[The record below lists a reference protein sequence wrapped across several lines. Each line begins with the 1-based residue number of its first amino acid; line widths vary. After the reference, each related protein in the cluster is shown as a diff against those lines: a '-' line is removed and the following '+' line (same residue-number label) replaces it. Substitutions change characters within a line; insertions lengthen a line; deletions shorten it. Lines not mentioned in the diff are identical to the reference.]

1 MPSPRGPEPYSL
13 PKIPQPRRRRIGLR
27 ILLTVLALLLAV
39 FIGFYG
45 HIYYETHMGTELPAI
60 FQLLENGGG
69 EVVPVSDNGVVSV
82 GHIEEIIQ
90 PASELITT
98 KYYYTDA
105 DIFEDYK
112 QLLGYRLPFT
122 TNKTVFTYEGVV
134 GIGFDFSKIIIEI
147 DSIQHEVSL
156 TFPDMQIVSNEISA
170 DSFQYFDVSNSVF
183 NQTEMGDI
191 TELIAVLKEKTAER
205 VLQDEDLLAQA
216 KDNAEQIL
224 LGFLRASDL
233 MQSYTVTFRS

>member
-1 MPSPRGPEPYSL
+1 
-13 PKIPQPRRRRIGLR
+13 
-27 ILLTVLALLLAV
+27 
-39 FIGFYG
+39 
-45 HIYYETHMGTELPAI
+45 
-60 FQLLENGGG
+60 
-69 EVVPVSDNGVVSV
+69 
-82 GHIEEIIQ
+82 
-90 PASELITT
+90 
-98 KYYYTDA
+98 
-105 DIFEDYK
+105 
-112 QLLGYRLPFT
+112 
-122 TNKTVFTYEGVV
+122 
-134 GIGFDFSKIIIEI
+134 
-147 DSIQHEVSL
+147 
-156 TFPDMQIVSNEISA
+156 MQIVSNEISA